1 MIDPVLDQSE
11 AVALL
16 ASWPRL
22 KMCLRQKHRKKEKK
36 SVLSTTTVV
45 KKAVLHC
52 LHICLCNTMA
62 TLFNMLLSESG

>member
-36 SVLSTTTVV
+36 KCSFYH
-45 KKAVLHC
+45 HC
-52 LHICLCNTMA
+52 GKEGRPA
-62 TLFNMLLSESG
+62 LFAHMFVQHHGNFV